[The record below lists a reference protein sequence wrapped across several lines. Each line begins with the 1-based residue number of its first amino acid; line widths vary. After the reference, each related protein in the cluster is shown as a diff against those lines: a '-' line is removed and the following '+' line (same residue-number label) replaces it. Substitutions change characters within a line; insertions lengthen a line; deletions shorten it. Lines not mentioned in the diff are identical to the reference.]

1 MSVPSSLHETSILS
15 ACRSRNC
22 RWVHVPSLFNTKP
35 TLAAC
40 FTCPLP
46 PSPNKVA
53 KRLGLGKPFIHF
65 SPNLFRAS
73 TSICSFQCM
82 AIYHVSSYMS
92 IESWDF
98 SPEKTCCFCCLA
110 FPTLLVSPPL
120 LLGSQDHCHL
130 GAFPSVGC
138 TGVYFTQK
146 QPLEDVYSMKTWQFS
161 SAMLVFWGCKLV
173 SHFVCG
179 DSLKHHLGYSFTS
192 ILLISSLFYPSMML
206 FQDALAEEPKSLLR
220 SLA

>member
-1 MSVPSSLHETSILS
+1 MTVIESYTVLIFAIVLNVHRSVPSSLHEISILS

-35 TLAAC
+35 TLEAC

-46 PSPNKVA
+46 PSPNKWLKGWGWA
-53 KRLGLGKPFIHF
+53 SLLSIFIIF
-65 SPNLFRAS
+65 PP
-73 TSICSFQCM
+73 TSFKLWNHGIF
-82 AIYHVSSYMS
+82 
-92 IESWDF
+92 
-98 SPEKTCCFCCLA
+98 FCCLA
-110 FPTLLVSPPL
+110 SPTLLASPPL

-130 GAFPSVGC
+130 GSFPSVGC
-138 TGVYFTQK
+138 TGVYFTKK
-146 QPLEDVYSMKTWQFS
+146 QPLEDVYSMKTWHFS
-161 SAMLVFWGCKLV
+161 IAMLVFWGCKLV

-192 ILLISSLFYPSMML
+192 VLLISSLFYPSMML